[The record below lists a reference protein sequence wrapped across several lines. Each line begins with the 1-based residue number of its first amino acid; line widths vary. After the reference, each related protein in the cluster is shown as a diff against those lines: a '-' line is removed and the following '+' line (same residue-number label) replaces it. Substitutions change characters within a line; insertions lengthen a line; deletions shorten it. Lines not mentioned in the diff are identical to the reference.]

1 MEEGA
6 ECEPNQGGRNPSPWR
21 VRKTM
26 VGIEILK
33 KKKKKKNHQK
43 DTEPGGGSLLLHRQ
57 TACLPSR
64 VRPRW
69 RPPRAG
75 VRDRVPRP
83 PQTLI

>member
-33 KKKKKKNHQK
+33 KKKKKKTTRRTRNR
-43 DTEPGGGSLLLHRQ
+43 EGGASCCTDRQ
-57 TACLPSR
+57 PAC
-64 VRPRW
+64 
-69 RPPRAG
+69 PP
-75 VRDRVPRP
+75 V
-83 PQTLI
+83 

>member
-33 KKKKKKNHQK
+33 KKKKKKKPPEGHG
-43 DTEPGGGSLLLHRQ
+43 TGRGEPLAAPTDSLPALPCEATLAATQGWGEGQGS
-57 TACLPSR
+57 
-64 VRPRW
+64 
-69 RPPRAG
+69 
-75 VRDRVPRP
+75 
-83 PQTLI
+83 